1 MKFGR
6 RRRRTET
13 EITVPV
19 FTRPGRSP
27 ASVPVLLPLSFH
39 SLPHPLH
46 QSASSAAQLP
56 LRHGSEEQYPPVIP
70 LQLFRFSPSF
80 FIKLLKQQSVAD
92 VVPSLPVQLSCLT
105 ITCGAQLAAPLPLP
119 VARLSSTVF
128 AFSYLQ
134 VRSIHIE
141 RSHRKTKT
149 ENQVPC
155 FVSFID
161 E

>member
-19 FTRPGRSP
+19 FTQPGRSP

-56 LRHGSEEQYPPVIP
+56 LRHGSEEQYSPAVISSCSA
-70 LQLFRFSPSF
+70 SPF
-80 FIKLLKQQSVAD
+80 LIHKLPKQQSVAA
-92 VVPSLPVQLSCLT
+92 VASSLPTQLSYPT
-105 ITCGAQLAAPLPLP
+105 ITCGAQLARTLAPPGGPL
-119 VARLSSTVF
+119 VLHRFRFLLSLGAV
-128 AFSYLQ
+128 
-134 VRSIHIE
+134 HP
-141 RSHRKTKT
+141 HRAK
-149 ENQVPC
+149 P
-155 FVSFID
+155 
-161 E
+161 